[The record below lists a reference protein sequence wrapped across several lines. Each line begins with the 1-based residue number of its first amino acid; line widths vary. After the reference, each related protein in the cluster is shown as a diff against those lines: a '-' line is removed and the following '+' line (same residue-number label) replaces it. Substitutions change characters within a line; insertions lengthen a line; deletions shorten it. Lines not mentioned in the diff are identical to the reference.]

1 MLLLSLVD
9 LIYCWAGPRVGLV
22 ILISTFRNL
31 ETPTIKGTETVYCV
45 MTTDGSR
52 LPQLNEWVMT
62 LLPSFLQHPVKLR
75 NRSTYK
81 QPKQTQMCVEHGAF

>member
-45 MTTDGSR
+45 MTT
-52 LPQLNEWVMT
+52 QLNGWVMT

-81 QPKQTQMCVEHGAF
+81 QPKQTQMYVEHGAF